1 VPPLCGER
9 ARCAGDDRAREIA
22 RVETLALADVAE
34 MPHSCDDKDD
44 HNDHN
49 DNGHAHFDECFEAG
63 YWLYIL

>member
-1 VPPLCGER
+1 
-9 ARCAGDDRAREIA
+9 
-22 RVETLALADVAE
+22 